1 MLHVLGTRLPA
12 CSILY
17 CKAAKAGSL
26 KASYASLWW
35 TERQVKLGEEGIHCT
50 LCAKH
55 EMEKQLLQTVRLQV
69 MQKYFVGLMFFTACS
84 HSRVG
89 TTVTLTTL
97 NAGF

>member
-1 MLHVLGTRLPA
+1 M
-12 CSILY
+12 
-17 CKAAKAGSL
+17 
-26 KASYASLWW
+26 
-35 TERQVKLGEEGIHCT
+35 
-50 LCAKH
+50 CAKQ
-55 EMEKQLLQTVRLQV
+55 EMEKQLLHTVRLQV